1 MTAITRSTPSSYVD
15 LLKPVSMSV
24 RPYVVR
30 TSVRPPKLFSIRS
43 KFGTWV
49 GDDEFCYTTLC
60 RLTLTRSKVK
70 VKVTKGRKLRKLPIS
85 KSTSSAGMRVINGE
99 LCYSR
104 KYLNI
109 FRTGFWYSSSFGV
122 TWPSKLGCYDES
134 TGSPVW
140 GLFLAFRV
148 LLYSCLSLLLSY
160 SFRLDHFSACVS
172 YKPTCGLA

>member
-1 MTAITRSTPSSYVD
+1 MTATTRSTPPSYVD

-24 RPYVVR
+24 RP
-30 TSVRPPKLFSIRS
+30 SVRLSTKASSMPS

-60 RLTLTRSKVK
+60 RLTRSKVK
-70 VKVTKGRKLRKLPIS
+70 IKVTEGRKLRKLPIS
-85 KSTSSAGMRVINGE
+85 KSTSSSGMRVINGE
-99 LCYSR
+99 LWYSR

-109 FRTGFWYSSSFGV
+109 FRRGFWYSSSFGV

-148 LLYSCLSLLLSY
+148 LLYSCLSLLLSFL
-160 SFRLDHFSACVS
+160 FRLDHFSACVS
-172 YKPTCGLA
+172 L